1 MEVNSNKAVPE
12 IKPKT
17 PKEGTDRIERLDG
30 RKGNIG
36 SESTKPDMKVTFNRA
51 ALSEALGLLTSV
63 VPSRTPKPILRCVQI
78 TAEDKVVKICATD
91 LEVGINY
98 TISEVQVEKTGEIIV
113 PADRLAAIVR
123 ESIDEVLLLEA
134 SKGTCQIKGTDSHF
148 TIYGQEPGQYPVVP
162 GFEGD
167 GDITIT
173 LGNLQAG
180 IEQSLFATAK
190 ESSRYAINGVLWEI
204 KDKKLLLVATDGR
217 RLARCKVGLASAPAK
232 DKTPGNIIVPAKA
245 MGLLDKIGRSEKD
258 SVTVKLVDNQI
269 IISCANV
276 VISSNLV
283 EGNFP
288 KYEDIIPTDYDKKL
302 SLSKD
307 GVLSA
312 VRRASLLTSEE
323 SRGIKLSI
331 GKDKLVFSGRAP
343 ETGDAQVDMPI
354 DYEGEP
360 LEIGFNPQFLIDVL
374 RVIKTPEFEFELGQP
389 DRPGLIKSGTNFL
402 YVLMP
407 INLG

>member
-1 MEVNSNKAVPE
+1 
-12 IKPKT
+12 
-17 PKEGTDRIERLDG
+17 
-30 RKGNIG
+30 
-36 SESTKPDMKVTFNRA
+36 MKVTFNRA

-78 TAEDKVVKICATD
+78 AAEEKAVRICATD

-98 TISEVQVEKTGEIIV
+98 LISEVQVDKTGEIIV

-123 ESIDEVLLLEA
+123 ESVDDVLLLEA
-134 SKGTCQIKGTDSHF
+134 SKGTCEIKGTDSHF
-148 TIYGQEPGQYPVVP
+148 TIYSPGEPGQYPVVP
-162 GFEGD
+162 GFDGD
-167 GDITIT
+167 GDIKIALGT
-173 LGNLQAG
+173 LQTG
-180 IEQSLFATAK
+180 IEQSLFATAR

-217 RLARCKVGLASAPAK
+217 RLARCRVSLSSAPPK
-232 DKTPGNIIVPAKA
+232 DKALGNIIVPAKA
-245 MGLLDKIGRSEKD
+245 MGLLDKIGSSEKD

-269 IISCANV
+269 MISCANV

-288 KYEDIIPTDYDKKL
+288 KYEDIIPSDHDKKL
-302 SLSKD
+302 TLSTE
-307 GVLSA
+307 GALSA

-331 GKDKLVFSGRAP
+331 EKDKLVFSGRAP

-354 DYEGEP
+354 DYKGEAM
-360 LEIGFNPQFLIDVL
+360 EIGFNPQFLIDVL
-374 RVIKTPEFEFELGQP
+374 RVIKTPEFEFELGQA
-389 DRPGLIKSGTNFL
+389 DRPGLIKSGKDFL